1 LTMIS
6 LSIPLAQ
13 LQMFFLVFLRVGAIL
28 MTMPVFESRS
38 IPHVFKLALAFA
50 TSLIL
55 FPMLKLHPAPPASS
69 IVGLGIGVAGEIML
83 GLAIGFS
90 VKLIFAGIQMA
101 GQMAGFQMGMALANV
116 MDPAQSQQI
125 PLLAQFNNLVALLI
139 FLALN
144 AHYWFIRA
152 LTQSYQLVPPFQVH
166 IGGALTGHLIQLG
179 GNMFVIA
186 IQVAAPVTAALL
198 LTSVAFGLVA
208 RTVPQMNVFI
218 VAMPLKIGV
227 GLLFLGFSLPYFA
240 AFLKKIFH
248 GLGLHIAMMLNSMAA
263 FQ

>member
-1 LTMIS
+1 
-6 LSIPLAQ
+6 
-13 LQMFFLVFLRVGAIL
+13 
-28 MTMPVFESRS
+28 VFE
-38 IPHVFKLALAFA
+38 LGLAFA
-50 TSLIL
+50 TSLIM
-55 FPMLKLHPAPPASS
+55 FPMLKLSPAPLAGS
-69 IVGLGIGVAGEIML
+69 IFVLGIGVAGEIIL
-83 GLAIGFS
+83 GLSIGFS
-90 VKLIFAGIQMA
+90 VKIIFAGVQMA

-116 MDPAQSQQI
+116 MDPAESQQI

-152 LTQSYQLVPPFQVH
+152 LTQSYRLVPPFQVQVD
-166 IGGALTGHLIQLG
+166 GSLVEQLIQLG

-248 GLGLHIAMMLNSMAA
+248 GLGLHIATMLNSMSS